1 MGIKEIIAGC
11 DGFCYSKKCFH
22 RNEKNKVCPKC
33 QDKIDKINEKE
44 NKCKNCN
51 GKGIVRNYG
60 NFNNPNGKD
69 YNPNMNQFDKCPAC
83 SHVACST

>member
-11 DGFCYSKKCFH
+11 DGFCYTKKCFH

-33 QDKIDKINEKE
+33 QEKIDRINEKE

-51 GKGIVRNYG
+51 GNGFVKYYG
-60 NFNNPNGKD
+60 DNPRINKFGD
-69 YNPNMNQFDKCPAC
+69 CPAC
-83 SHVACST
+83 TPKP